1 MNSVTIEELKK
12 LVEEIK
18 EQVGKKTALLETPE
32 KKKEV
37 VSEEDKSL

>member
-1 MNSVTIEELKK
+1 MNPITLEELRK

-18 EQVGKKTALLETPE
+18 EQVNKKSALLETPE

-37 VSEEDKSL
+37 ASEEDKSV

>member
-1 MNSVTIEELKK
+1 MNSITLEELRK

-18 EQVGKKTALLETPE
+18 EQVGKKSVLLETPE